1 MPTLPEST
9 DALLRQLSAVFGDW
23 TQGGILAPL
32 AQAARQWLP
41 GWRGYGFEYDDKR
54 WTLVMYF
61 SGLPPIPANI
71 LVQTLQIPLLPDIG
85 YRLVD
90 SGEIVPLA
98 AQPLLSIS
106 AGESDSS
113 VANCTGSL
121 GGIVLF
127 NGQPCL
133 LSCNHVI
140 YFDGQVLDP
149 VSKQAPIIHP
159 ARSLGGSTTIAT
171 VLKNNLFNLRPGS
184 ANPGDWA
191 LASLSATAST
201 EAWWP
206 PQFPAGLKLTKP
218 EPEKARDALG
228 KKVHKVGAT
237 TGHTSGTVCTIAH
250 AFSTGFDGIPGGP
263 YRFKEQLR
271 VRSSNNSPFA
281 LPGDSGALVITEDG
295 SAVGLVCAKDDKEAI
310 ITPLE
315 PLFQGRDI
323 KFLLPE

>member
-1 MPTLPEST
+1 MPTLPKST

-23 TQGGILAPL
+23 TRGGILAPL
-32 AQAARQWLP
+32 AQAAREWLP
-41 GWRGYGFEYDDKR
+41 GWRGYGFEYDGKR
-54 WTLVMYF
+54 WTLVMFF

-85 YRLVD
+85 YRLED
-90 SGEIVPLA
+90 SGDIIPLA
-98 AQPLLSIS
+98 TQPVLSIS
-106 AGESDSS
+106 VGNSNSPL
-113 VANCTGSL
+113 ANRTGSL

-127 NGQPCL
+127 NGQPFL

-149 VSKQAPIIHP
+149 VSQQAPVIRP
-159 ARSLGGSTTIAT
+159 ARRLGGSKTIAT
-171 VLKNNLFNLRPGS
+171 VLKNSLFNFEPGEC
-184 ANPGDWA
+184 NPGDWA
-191 LASLSATAST
+191 LASLSPTAST
-201 EAWWP
+201 NAWWP

-218 EPEKARDALG
+218 LPVEARAALG

-237 TGHTSGTVCTIAH
+237 TGHTSGTVDIIAH
-250 AFSTGFDGIPGGP
+250 AFVTGFDGIPGGP
-263 YRFKEQLR
+263 YSFNEQLR
-271 VRSSNNSPFA
+271 VKSSNESPFA
-281 LPGDSGALVITEDG
+281 LPGDSGALVITEEG

-315 PLFQGRDI
+315 PLFQGRDM